1 MADTVIP
8 LELIS
13 NFLSLLV
20 LLVIFYRYF
29 EYKKKMDVIEKLK
42 TLKETGTLTSEDKE
56 FIKTNLIEYDIE
68 HQKIRAL
75 IKFTYPLF
83 ILIAGVLFMMFNFT
97 EAMIHLNVVIVIFIF
112 LQVKRIHSRNFVT
125 LLQDI

>member
-42 TLKETGTLTSEDKE
+42 VLKETGTLTSEDKE
-56 FIKTNLIEYDIE
+56 FVKTNLMEYDIE